1 MRHAFR
7 NYTDQRVCV
16 RRAPHAKHRAGFLVS
31 AAVGHWLIS
40 LHDDR
45 LDPVA
50 PSMSMTRNASVSA
63 ASAIEWISIQS
74 LVQTFSMTT
83 IHNIAMVGWKSAS
96 LREVILMSSS
106 LGVCVTGSNP
116 K

>member
-1 MRHAFR
+1 M
-7 NYTDQRVCV
+7 

-74 LVQTFSMTT
+74 LVQTFSMST

-96 LREVILMSSS
+96 LPVIIHACSS

-116 K
+116 E

>member
-31 AAVGHWLIS
+31 ATVGHWLIS
-40 LHDDR
+40 PHDDR

-63 ASAIEWISIQS
+63 ASVIEQIAIQS
-74 LVQTFSMTT
+74 LVQTFSMST
-83 IHNIAMVGWKSAS
+83 IHTISMFGWKNAS